1 MVHLLL
7 VAHAPLA
14 SALGEVAAHVFPG
27 CSAHLDILDVPA
39 HWSLEAAVEQVQ
51 RKLPVAEPVL
61 VLVDVLGATPA
72 NAALRCAASRPD
84 TLVVHGVNVPMLWR
98 TLCYAHEP
106 LANVAARAVE
116 GATRGVGLAQAA
128 G

>member
-1 MVHLLL
+1 MAQLLL

-14 SALGEVAAHVFPG
+14 SALGEVAAHAFPT
-27 CSAHLDILDVPA
+27 CAAQLDVLDVPA
-39 HWSLEAAVEQVQ
+39 EWSLELAIERLQAKMSVVG
-51 RKLPVAEPVL
+51 PVL

-72 NAALRCAASRPD
+72 NAALACAALRQE

-106 LANVAARAVE
+106 LDTLAGRAVE
-116 GATRGVGLAQAA
+116 GAARGVGIAQASC
-128 G
+128 

>member
-14 SALGEVAAHVFPG
+14 TALAAVAAHAFPD
-27 CSAHLDILDVPA
+27 CAAHLRVLDVAPT
-39 HWSLEAAVEQVQ
+39 WSLDAATEHVQ
-51 RKLPVAEPVL
+51 AQLSESGPVL

-72 NAALRCAASRPD
+72 NAVMRCAASREA
-84 TLVVHGVNVPMLWR
+84 TLVVSGVNVPMLWR

-106 LANVAARAVE
+106 LVDVAARALE
-116 GATRGVGLAQAA
+116 GATRGVGLAGADV
-128 G
+128 